1 MKLALPDLRTFIRS
15 TPLRLTAG
23 LVALFALVSLISL
36 GATYLIVRDSID
48 NAMRD
53 DIKLEM
59 SVFEDTATAADLTEL
74 VQARSNGIDPE
85 HRVISYITSDG
96 QHFGNGVIS
105 QARDKFQVID
115 LSSDDDFHDGDY
127 LVRGEKVHDGLLVIA
142 TSREQIDDLGEL
154 FVNILLLSLLPTTLI
169 AFTSGILIARRS
181 ARRIEAVNNTLN
193 KLAMGDLSA
202 RVSKLSGRADDVSA
216 IAEQVDRMAT
226 AQQSSVEA
234 LKQVSAD
241 IAHDLKTPIQRV
253 SVLLN
258 QASEIP
264 DLPKRLGEIL
274 EQAGRETNGI
284 VATFQSLLQIAQI
297 EGGSPKGR
305 FKPVDLGKLA
315 ATFVDVYEPNAD
327 ESGHKIV
334 ADIPADGTCIVS
346 GDQVLLGQLFA
357 NLIENA
363 MRHTPSGSDIRV
375 KVKNLG
381 KKVELTVADTGPG
394 IPADERQNVLRRLY
408 RLDQSRTT
416 PGNGLGL
423 SLVAVIAELH
433 DAKLELGP
441 NHPGLSV
448 KVVFDSTRDQHVLL
462 SR

>member
-1 MKLALPDLRTFIRS
+1 MKPTLPDFRKFLRS

-48 NAMRD
+48 SAMQD
-53 DIKLEM
+53 DIELEL
-59 SVFEDTATAADLTEL
+59 SVFEETETATELGEL
-74 VQARSNGIDPE
+74 VKARANGIDPE
-85 HRVISYITSDG
+85 QRIISYITPRG
-96 QHFGNGVIS
+96 RHFGNGVIPE
-105 QARDKFQVID
+105 ARDKFRIVR
-115 LSSDDDFHDGDY
+115 LSGDDDRHEGNY
-127 LVRGEKVHDGLLVIA
+127 LVRGEDMHGGLLAIA
-142 TSREQIDDLGEL
+142 ISREQIDDLGEL

-169 AFTSGILIARRS
+169 AFTAGILIARRS
-181 ARRIEAVNNTLN
+181 AQRIDAVNSTLN
-193 KLAMGDLSA
+193 RLAEGDLSA
-202 RVSKLSGRADDVSA
+202 RVSTLSGRADDVSA

-253 SVLLN
+253 SVLLS
-258 QASEIP
+258 QASETP
-264 DLPKRLGEIL
+264 DLPARLEDIL
-274 EQAGRETNGI
+274 AQAGQETQGI

-305 FKPVDLGKLA
+305 FKPVDLGALA
-315 ATFVDVYEPNAD
+315 ATFVEVYEPNAE
-327 ESGHKIV
+327 ESGHILI
-334 ADIPADGTCIVS
+334 ADLPAIGTCIVS
-346 GDQVLLGQLFA
+346 GEQVLLGQLIA

-363 MRHTPSGSDIRV
+363 MRHTPSGSQIEVRART
-375 KVKNLG
+375 LG
-381 KKVELTVADTGPG
+381 QKIELTIADTGPG

-408 RLDQSRTT
+408 RLEQSRTT

-433 DAKLELGP
+433 DADLELGS

-448 KVVFDSTRDQHVLL
+448 KIVFDSASDHTSVPTL
-462 SR
+462 